1 VGQGLSAV
9 IQTKH
14 KVLIYD
20 AGPGLE
26 GRGNAAS
33 SVIIPFLRH
42 QGIRKIDKLIISHVD
57 NDHVGGA
64 VTLLKSEKIKQL
76 ITSSPSFFKNFKAEH
91 CYAGQHWQWQDV
103 RFKMLAPFTLKQAKR
118 NNLSCVLQIT
128 IGKTKILLPGDV
140 EKSTESQLVKQL
152 GNKLKSNIL
161 VAPHH
166 GSKTSSSW
174 KFIMAVDPQY
184 VLYPVGHQNRFK
196 FPAKQVVERYK
207 LLGAKQFST
216 AQCGAISFM
225 FGAKHQNLQ
234 VNCFRK

>member
-1 VGQGLSAV
+1 
-9 IQTKH
+9 
-14 KVLIYD
+14 
-20 AGPGLE
+20 
-26 GRGNAAS
+26 
-33 SVIIPFLRH
+33 
-42 QGIRKIDKLIISHVD
+42 
-57 NDHVGGA
+57 
-64 VTLLKSEKIKQL
+64 
-76 ITSSPSFFKNFKAEH
+76 
-91 CYAGQHWQWQDV
+91 
-103 RFKMLAPFTLKQAKR
+103 
-118 NNLSCVLQIT
+118 
-128 IGKTKILLPGDV
+128 V